1 MNHDLMCRGQS
12 AALAASSA
20 LARLGQELNTKLPH
34 RAEAK
39 IEEICT
45 KRFFTDSGEIFENVL
60 KAHLSYWK
68 KYGVLRAAARKMGIG
83 EHPFRQRRQ

>member
-1 MNHDLMCRGQS
+1 M
-12 AALAASSA
+12 AASSA
-20 LARLGQELNTKLPH
+20 LARLGQEMNLALPR

-39 IEEICT
+39 VEEICAA
-45 KRFFTDSGEIFENVL
+45 RFFTDSGEIFENVL